1 MNKYERIYNKAT
13 ERGRSA
19 SWMDTAIAALAV
31 DMENYTGGPVSVS
44 GPFGLRAEVML
55 KAGESYLTI
64 CPSFQDGKLQLYYDT
79 GETTQR
85 YQPLTLGDV
94 NGFNNTQERLPD
106 TIEAIAALFRQ
117 GR

>member
-1 MNKYERIYNKAT
+1 MNKYERIYNKAI
-13 ERGRSA
+13 EHGRNA

-31 DMENYTGGPVSVS
+31 DMEDYTGSPVSVG

-55 KAGESYLTI
+55 NAGEGYLTV
-64 CPSFQDGKLQLYYDT
+64 CPGFQDGKLQLYYDT

-85 YQPLTLGDV
+85 FQPLTLGDF
-94 NGFNNTQERLPD
+94 NGLNNKQERLPD